1 MEIGVAFL
9 FIALVLFGADRV
21 LLVLESRGHVTWRRS
36 RRRDLSAEPT
46 TGLDSLL
53 EDPAHRPQDGP

>member
-1 MEIGVAFL
+1 M
-9 FIALVLFGADRV
+9 

-46 TGLDSLL
+46 AGLDSLL
-53 EDPAHRPQDGP
+53 EDPVHRPQDGP